1 MTTPYTTGYT
11 QDWTWWRSCGSGGT
25 YNYRLVGIQHTM
37 AYDGTWH
44 TGPNVYSASNYRAN
58 CGS

>member
-1 MTTPYTTGYT
+1 M
-11 QDWTWWRSCGSGGT
+11 SGGT
-25 YNYRLVGIQHTM
+25 YTYRLVGIQHTM

-44 TGPNVYSASNYRAN
+44 TGPNVYSASNYRTN